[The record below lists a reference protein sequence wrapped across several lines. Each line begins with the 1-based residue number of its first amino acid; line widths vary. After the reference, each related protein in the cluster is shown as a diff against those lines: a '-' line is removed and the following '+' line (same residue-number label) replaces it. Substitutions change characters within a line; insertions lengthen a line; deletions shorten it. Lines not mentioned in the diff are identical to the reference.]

1 MRDVR
6 QRTIGLAAGAV
17 VLAGLAGC
25 SGSSSDDEDSTPE
38 ADASLTPE
46 AVVETFDVVTQ
57 GGEVEARVY
66 PLVAVD
72 DHLVLTV
79 DLVATEIAEGDDFG
93 VPGNRF
99 EGDATLTGSSSL
111 FKEEAGA
118 FRLVD
123 ASAGLIHLPASDAE
137 GEPIGTS
144 TDTTGSYLPGSGFRV
159 QRVYA
164 APPDDTEVGLLL
176 PSAYLDDLPIVEGDV
191 PAPVMDGQE
200 VDPDDDAPADVASQ
214 IEAIGEEPVFPLE
227 GYTRQL
233 EGAVEV
239 IESTEKVEIRLSGD
253 VLFAT
258 GSFELNDSATSAI
271 DAALATIESYDNG
284 TIEVVGHTDD
294 VGDEASN
301 LTLSRQRAAAVE
313 DALTAQLPAGTYEI
327 QSEGRGE
334 IEPLVPNTSAENRQ
348 LNRRVTLTLT
358 AEKTEQTEVA
368 TEGEIPPF
376 EDGPLKDGKVADA
389 STGFEREVRDGLTYR
404 VTAPAARR
412 VDGMLVV
419 TVEAERL
426 GSTPAKSNE
435 ARISLSTGVWSYRG
449 LETGYSSENA
459 GFAPRILIGSTAAY
473 PLDYRIGDSSIEGE
487 SEWRNASDTEAAD
500 FASGGDTLRFV
511 ALYRDIPGATS
522 ITLEQP
528 FVLGTSPWRLTDI
541 PVEG

>member
-1 MRDVR
+1 MQAVR
-6 QRTIGLAAGAV
+6 FVAGAIAV
-17 VLAGLAGC
+17 AVLAGC
-25 SGSSSDDEDSTPE
+25 SGSSEGGDGDPPPDADE
-38 ADASLTPE
+38 ALTP
-46 AVVETFDVVTQ
+46 ATVVESLSVVTQ
-57 GGEVEARVY
+57 GGEVEASVY
-66 PLVAVD
+66 PLVVVE

-79 DLVATEIAEGDDFG
+79 DLVANRVAEGDDFG
-93 VPGNRF
+93 VPGARF
-99 EGDATLTGSSSL
+99 EGDVTLTGSSL
-111 FKEEAGA
+111 FVEEAGA

-123 ASAGLIHLPASDAE
+123 PAEGRIHLSATDAE

-144 TDTTGSYLPGSGFRV
+144 TATMGSYIPETGFRV
-159 QRVYA
+159 QRVFA
-164 APPDDTEVGLLL
+164 APPGEVDQLGLLL
-176 PSAYLDDLPIVEGDV
+176 PSGYLDVPIVDGEA
-191 PAPVMDGQE
+191 PSPVMGGQD

-214 IEAIGEEPVFPLE
+214 IGDISEEPVLPLE

-239 IESTEKVEIRLSGD
+239 IESTEQVEIRLSGD

-258 GSFELNDSATSAI
+258 GSYELNDSAASAI

-284 TIEVVGHTDD
+284 VVDVVGHTDD
-294 VGDEASN
+294 VGDDASN
-301 LTLSRQRAAAVE
+301 LTLSRQRAAAVA
-313 DALTAQLPAGTYEI
+313 DALTAQLPTGTYEI
-327 QSEGRGE
+327 QAEGRGE
-334 IEPLVPNTSAENRQ
+334 MEPLVPNDSDENRQ

-358 AEKTEQTEVA
+358 AEKTEQTEVP

-376 EDGPLKDGKVADA
+376 EDGPLKDGAVADA

-404 VTAPAARR
+404 VSAPAARR

-426 GSTPAKSNE
+426 ESTPAQGNE
-435 ARISLSTGVWSYRG
+435 PRVSLSAGVWSYRG
-449 LETGYSSENA
+449 LDTGYSSDRA

-473 PLDYRIGDSSIEGE
+473 PLDYRLGDSQLAGE

-500 FASGGDTLRFV
+500 AAGGGDTLRFV